1 MFLVAKLKESI
12 QLQMDNRAEEWKI
25 LQLFL
30 EFNLYDT

>member
-1 MFLVAKLKESI
+1 MFLGAKLKESI
-12 QLQMDNRAEEWKI
+12 QLQMDNRAEGWKI